1 MKSIFTPVLSFLLI
15 ADSYAQVQRTVV
27 VEHFTNTRC
36 SICASR
42 NPGFY
47 SNLANQENTLHIAF
61 HPSSPYPSCILNEY
75 NMAENDGRTNY
86 YGLFGSTPDFVIQG
100 SVIPPS
106 SNFSA
111 PALFAPFEDQM
122 SPASIRISHTING
135 NSVTARISIIT
146 EADNSLDNLRIFAA
160 LKEDVVNYNAPNG
173 ENVHY
178 DVFRDSYF
186 GVEGEP
192 GMLASNIGDSVVFM
206 ATLPLDTAWDL
217 NNVSSLVI
225 VQDQETKEV
234 IQASELGL
242 SDIPLANS
250 NIDSIIEFKLFPNP
264 ANSIL
269 YITTAGKAESSY
281 EVFNALGKMLASGN
295 FKHKTE
301 IDVRNLAH
309 GIYFIKINQNGI
321 EKAER
326 LLIKK

>member
-1 MKSIFTPVLSFLLI
+1 MKSIFTIVLSILLI

-47 SNLANQENTLHIAF
+47 SNLANQENTLHIAY
-61 HPSSPYPSCILNEY
+61 HPSSPYPSCVLNEY
-75 NMAENDGRTNY
+75 NMSENDGRTNY

-100 SVIPPS
+100 TVISPS

-111 PALFAPFEDQM
+111 PALFDPFEDQM
-122 SPASIRISHTING
+122 SPASIRILHDING
-135 NSVTARISIIT
+135 NSVTARITVIT
-146 EADNSLDNLRIFAA
+146 ESDNSLGNLRIFAA
-160 LKEDVVNYNAPNG
+160 IKEDVVNYNAPNG

-192 GMLASNIGDSVVFM
+192 GMLASTIGDSVVFT
-206 ATLPLDTAWDL
+206 ATLPLDAAWDL

-242 SDIPLANS
+242 NDIPLANS
-250 NIDSIIEFKLFPNP
+250 DPTSAIEFSFFPNP
-264 ANSIL
+264 ASSKLN
-269 YITTAGKAESSY
+269 ITTNNGTKTSY
-281 EVFNALGKMLASGN
+281 QIFNALGKVLN
-295 FKHKTE
+295 FGSFTGKTE
-301 IDVRNLAH
+301 VDVHDLAH
-309 GIYFIKINQNGI
+309 GVYFIKVNQNGFD
-321 EKAER
+321 KVER
-326 LLIKK
+326 LYITK